1 MNVIKYWQTAGFWSK
16 VRVTLGLFGPSS
28 EAVMI
33 LKDVNED
40 FQLTLTIL
48 GFLGYAL
55 SIWMEDKDENGIVDI
70 FENKTKV

>member
-1 MNVIKYWQTAGFWSK
+1 MNVVKYWHTAGFWSK
-16 VRVTLGLFGPSS
+16 VRVTIGLFGPSS
-28 EAVMI
+28 EVVMI

-40 FQLTLTIL
+40 LQLVLTIL

-70 FENKTKV
+70 FENKPKV